1 MLMRFILLFTPLI
14 ILLFIRILL
23 LSHVTASISDAMKA
37 AIPLFCNQ
45 TDEGIVADITLALYL
60 IWS

>member
-1 MLMRFILLFTPLI
+1 MRFILLFTPLI

-23 LSHVTASISDAMKA
+23 LSHVTASSSDAMKA
-37 AIPLFCNQ
+37 AITHFCNQ